1 MSGTCVSLK
10 NSSPVSSLYSLS
22 KVPPV
27 TKIRMRSDMRR
38 PEYTVALIGYG
49 NVGRALAR
57 LLRSKRRDFPFRVTG
72 IHTLRHGTAV
82 DPAGLLEEPAFGPRA
97 ASVDEFLDAAHA

>member
-1 MSGTCVSLK
+1 MSGMCVSWK

-27 TKIRMRSDMRR
+27 TKIRTRSDMRR
-38 PEYTVALIGYG
+38 PEYTVAFIGYG

-57 LLRSKRRDFPFRVTG
+57 LLRAQRRDFPFRITG

-82 DPAGLLEEPAFGPRA
+82 DPKGVAGEPAVGPRA
-97 ASVDEFLDAAHA
+97 GSIDEL